1 MCLFNKFASVVWWQS
16 DSYAAGLLLISPL
29 GDLVRRRPLILTTV
43 ILSTSLT
50 IGLAVTDILV
60 VFETLSFL
68 VGAVSVTPQILI
80 PLVADFAPEKH
91 RASAISIVFS
101 GLLFGILVA
110 RVLAGIIAQFA
121 SWRVVYYFAIG
132 VQGIVLIGSYL
143 ILPDY
148 PSKNKGF
155 TYWGILWTM
164 AKFSVTEPVLIQ
176 SCIINLLSSAC
187 FTNFWVTLTFLLGGP
202 PYFYS
207 T

>member
-1 MCLFNKFASVVWWQS
+1 M
-16 DSYAAGLLLISPL
+16 ISPL
-29 GDLVRRRPLILTTV
+29 GDLVRRRPLILSTV

-50 IGLAVTDILV
+50 IGLAVTDNLV
-60 VFETLSFL
+60 VFETLSFI

-80 PLVADFAPEKH
+80 PLVADLAPEKR

-110 RVLAGIIAQFA
+110 RVLAGIIAQFE

-132 VQGIVLIGSYL
+132 VQGLVLIGSYL

-155 TYWGILWTM
+155 TYWSILWTM